1 MSIKKWQ
8 PLTSSLDLS
17 LSASLCS
24 STQEL
29 RALLTGSKEVA
40 GLLKV
45 FSVRF
50 IIRARVLANYFISKI
65 GSGDIAVREALSQW
79 KAWTFEDAMKLK
91 TWDETNLYL
100 LIQRDIEGVLL
111 YE

>member
-1 MSIKKWQ
+1 M
-8 PLTSSLDLS
+8 PSSLDL
-17 LSASLCS
+17 LLGISLCR

-29 RALLTGSKEVA
+29 RTLLAGSE
-40 GLLKV
+40 GTSSLLKE
-45 FSVRF
+45 FSVKF

-65 GSGDIAVREALSQW
+65 GSGDVSVRDALLQW
-79 KAWTFEDAMKLK
+79 KTWTFEDAMKLK

-100 LIQRDIEGVLL
+100 LIQRDLEGVLI

>member
-1 MSIKKWQ
+1 MFS
-8 PLTSSLDLS
+8 TLDLLLRVS
-17 LSASLCS
+17 LSRSIP
-24 STQEL
+24 EL
-29 RALLTGSKEVA
+29 RALLVGYGEAAS
-40 GLLKV
+40 LLKEP
-45 FSVRF
+45 SVKF

-65 GSGDIAVREALSQW
+65 GSGDVTVRDALLRW

-100 LIQRDIEGVLL
+100 LIQRDLEGVLV